1 MSALVELIS
10 PAALMQGVIMN
21 THITVHCARGV
32 CVLAALSSALALA
45 LPPLLHV
52 LYFHTCRCIH
62 CKCTLTYNIGGI

>member
-21 THITVHCARGV
+21 THITVYCARGV
-32 CVLAALSSALALA
+32 RVLAALSSALALA

-52 LYFHTCRCIH
+52 LYFIH
-62 CKCTLTYNIGGI
+62 VHVYIVNVHSHIT